1 MFTINQTKAIDLEGK
16 NILVSAGAGSGKTT
30 VLTQRII
37 RKLKEGT
44 DINKMLVLTFTN
56 AAAAEMKQRIKKAV
70 IEDGNLDDQIPLVD
84 IADISTFD
92 AFLLKLVKKYSYEL
106 DLDSNITIGDS
117 ITLEKQLDD
126 IIDDVFN
133 DIYNNMKYKKDNSYF
148 NLFNNYFVF
157 NDNELKENIKELYYS
172 YTNILDKK
180 EVKNLIEDEKIELL
194 FNQYENYLIGLAKD
208 IYNILIELK
217 EDISCA
223 KSEEYYNKTFDKL
236 ECFNFVSDYNTLVN
250 IIEEKISIRKS
261 TSKSIENIDIIN
273 KKIELIQNK
282 ISYLKKN
289 IILKN
294 KEKIIEEEK
303 EKFGIKKSLF
313 EILDN
318 IKFKLDYK
326 RRENGVFDFADIL
339 NLAIE
344 ILKNEEILKEVRDGY
359 IEILVDEYQDTND
372 FQNYFINLISNDN
385 LYLVG
390 DVKQSIYGFRNANP
404 KNFNDMQELY
414 AKSDKG
420 TVINL
425 LDNFRS
431 KEEVLE
437 GVNDVFSKL
446 MIKQVGDID
455 YNDNHALDYG
465 NKSYDL
471 VEKNQ
476 KYGVEF
482 YDYSTENISEINE
495 IAHNKE
501 IEPYIIANDIINKIN
516 SSYKVG
522 CGNLRNCTY
531 SDFVILTRNKTNYEH
546 YNKVFEFLKIPID
559 IQMEDYLNDKYNYDI
574 LTLLS
579 IFKLIY
585 FKDDNLSK
593 LSLMRS
599 FLYKTD
605 EQKIYEYV
613 VNKKPCEEVKE
624 IENKIKNIK
633 KKNIY
638 NLELLLEEIFDEFD
652 FFTKVVELESV
663 VGLNQRLIKLK
674 QIARNYTI
682 EGKSIKDL
690 IEYLEYSLEEEKTKL
705 EVEVEKPEI
714 DTVKVMTIHKSK
726 GLEFNIVYLSSF
738 DTNLFKSSTSRI
750 SLNNKYSLIL
760 PKIENYQKENSF
772 LKYLTTIDMQNK
784 EINESIRLL
793 YVAMTRAK
801 EKIIFLN
808 DIDKEDSKS
817 NINSLETIKKFKDL
831 LYLSN
836 NKKAF
841 KYIENIN
848 YEKSKEIKSTK
859 NDFLKME
866 FKSVELKKQVIKKQK
881 FSKDITTLIT
891 PKQRKSIDLGIY
903 LHECLE
909 LVDIAKLEDKKYVD
923 KLLNSIENNTL
934 KEIIISLS
942 EQDFIKNIINY
953 WTEYEFYYEDDKVS
967 MNGIIDLL
975 IETKDFIY
983 IVDYKL
989 LNIEA
994 IEYENQLKN
1003 YKKCMEQYFD
1013 KEIKC
1018 YLYSLLNKNI
1028 KEVK

>member
-1 MFTINQTKAIDLEGK
+1 MFTINQKKAIDLEGK

-56 AAAAEMKQRIKKAV
+56 AAASEMKQRIKKAI
-70 IEDGNLDDQIPLVD
+70 IEDGNLDEQIPLVD

-92 AFLLKLVKKYSYEL
+92 AFLLKLVKKYSYEI
-106 DLDSNITIGDS
+106 DLDSNIIIGDS
-117 ITLEKQLDD
+117 ITLEKKLDD
-126 IIDDVFN
+126 TIEEVFN
-133 DIYNNMKYKKDNSYF
+133 SIYDNMEYEKDNPYF

-157 NDNELKENIKELYYS
+157 NDNDLKDNIKEIYYS
-172 YTNILDKK
+172 YVNILDKK
-180 EVKNLIEDEKIELL
+180 EIKNLIKDEQIEL
-194 FNQYENYLIGLAKD
+194 FFKQYEKYLIGLSKD

-217 EDISCA
+217 KDINCV
-223 KSEEYYNKTFDKL
+223 KGEEYYNKTFDNL
-236 ECFNFVSDYNTLVN
+236 ECFNFISDYNTLVN
-250 IIEEKISIRKS
+250 IIEEGISVRKS
-261 TSKSIENIDIIN
+261 SSKAIENKEEIN
-273 KKIELIQNK
+273 QKIELIQNK
-282 ISYLKKN
+282 INYIKSS
-289 IILKN
+289 IILKS
-294 KEKIIEEEK
+294 KEEIIKEEK
-303 EKFGIKKSLF
+303 EKYEVKRALF

-318 IKFKLDYK
+318 IKYKLECEKKKDK
-326 RRENGVFDFADIL
+326 VFDFSDIL

-344 ILKNEEILKEVRDGY
+344 ILENKEILKEVKNNY

-404 KNFNDMQELY
+404 KNFNDIQESY
-414 AKSDKG
+414 NKSDKG

-431 KEEVLE
+431 KKDVLK
-437 GVNDVFSKL
+437 GVNDTFSQL
-446 MIKQVGDID
+446 MIKKVGDID

-471 VEKNQ
+471 EEKNQ
-476 KYGVEF
+476 IYGVEF
-482 YDYSTENISEINE
+482 YDYSTENISENNKLS
-495 IAHNKE
+495 HNKE
-501 IEPYIIANDIINKIN
+501 IEPYIIANDIIKKIN

-522 CGNLRNCTY
+522 CGKLRDCKY

-546 YNKVFEFLKIPID
+546 YNKVFEFFKIPID

-585 FKDDNLSK
+585 FKNDNLSK

-599 FLYKTD
+599 FLYELD
-605 EQKIYEYV
+605 EQKIYDYI
-613 VNKKPCEEVKE
+613 VNEKTCKE
-624 IENKIKNIK
+624 IEEIESKIKNIK
-633 KKNIY
+633 SKNFY
-638 NLELLLEEIFDEFD
+638 NLELLLEEIFDEFN
-652 FFTKVVELESV
+652 FFDKVVELESV

-674 QIARNYTI
+674 QIARSYTQ
-682 EGKSIKDL
+682 EGKNIKDL
-690 IEYLEYSLEEEKTKL
+690 IEYLEYSLEEKTKL
-705 EVEVEKPEI
+705 EVEIEKPEI

-726 GLEFNIVYLSSF
+726 GLEFNIIYLSSF
-738 DTNLFKSSTSRI
+738 DTNIFKSSTSRI
-750 SLNNKYSLIL
+750 NLNNKYSLIL

-772 LKYLTTIDMQNK
+772 LKYLATIEIQNK

-808 DIDKEDSKS
+808 DIDKESSKS
-817 NINSLETIKKFKDL
+817 NINSLETIKKFRDL
-831 LYLSN
+831 VYLSN
-836 NKKAF
+836 NKKVF
-841 KYIENIN
+841 KYIEDIN
-848 YEKSKEIKSTK
+848 YEKSKEIKTSIP
-859 NDFLKME
+859 NNLDIE
-866 FKSVELKKQVIKKQK
+866 FKSVKLEKKVIKKQK
-881 FSKDITTLIT
+881 FSKDINNLIT
-891 PKQRKSIDLGIY
+891 PDQRKNIDLGIY
-903 LHECLE
+903 FHECLE
-909 LVDIAKLEDKKYVD
+909 LINISRLKDKKYVD
-923 KLLNSIENNTL
+923 QIIKSLDNDIL

-942 EQDFIKNIINY
+942 KQDFVKNIVNY
-953 WTEYEFYYEDDKVS
+953 WTEYEFYYEDDQVS
-967 MNGIIDLL
+967 VNGIIDLL
-975 IETKDFIY
+975 IETEDFVY
-983 IVDYKL
+983 IIDYKL
-989 LNIEA
+989 SNIEA
-994 IEYENQLKN
+994 KEYEEQLKN
-1003 YKKCMEQYFD
+1003 YKKCMEQYFN